1 MQDGSLPLNMIL
13 DQVSR
18 DKGIDK
24 DVLVEAVEAA
34 ILTAAKRTFGTSREL
49 EAHAGYSVPVDPKP
63 PAPRSLAAR
72 SSASSHSTSAT
83 RATISWAMRSP
94 RRRV

>member
-24 DVLVEAVEAA
+24 EVLVEAVEAA
-34 ILTAAKRTFGTSREL
+34 ILTAAKRTFGTWPSEVAGASLFIKSR
-49 EAHAGYSVPVDPKP
+49 VWP
-63 PAPRSLAAR
+63 AR
-72 SSASSHSTSAT
+72 SMMDMPSPLDRTGSRGRMMVSSF
-83 RATISWAMRSP
+83 RISSRFA
-94 RRRV
+94 